1 MDLLHFMKEE
11 YSAIKAEFPALV
23 ANDIPQVLS
32 GKTLERF
39 MARVDL
45 VIRVGGD
52 LVIPE
57 LVDAGRGAS
66 AAAMLAEEQTKAIR
80 RLLASYKK
88 NQELPEPKIVELFRK
103 VGRHLD
109 QMEKVVLPLVREL
122 IPTAVR
128 EDIGEI
134 ALDYREDLSALDL
147 KAASTKVKTTIS
159 AWPRWKF

>member
-23 ANDIPQVLS
+23 ANDIPQILADNA
-32 GKTLERF
+32 LEKF

-45 VIRVGGD
+45 VIRVGGE

-66 AAAMLAEEQTKAIR
+66 AAAMLAEEQTKAIG
-80 RLLASYKK
+80 RLVASYKK
-88 NQELPEPKIVELFRK
+88 SGELAEPKIVDIFRK
-103 VGRHLD
+103 VGRHLE

-128 EDIGEI
+128 EDLGEI
-134 ALDYREDLSALDL
+134 ALDYRQDLGSGAVKSAR
-147 KAASTKVKTTIS
+147 SKVSATIS
-159 AWPRWKF
+159 A